1 MLSLREVGKN
11 LGLRTTIRNSMT
23 LVEKTR
29 QGLQPTTFSKMARNL
44 EVDEKTLSAIVSISE
59 RTVSRA
65 KKDHKLLPPPISGKL
80 IEIAKV
86 LTLATEVFEERDS
99 AIAWLKDDCLA
110 LGNVT
115 PLSLLDTPQGN
126 EIVIDE
132 LYAIEY
138 GNFA

>member
-1 MLSLREVGKN
+1 MLNLKEVGKN
-11 LGLRTTIRNSMT
+11 LGIGTNIRNTMT

-29 QGLQPTTFSKMARNL
+29 QGLQPTAFARIAHNL
-44 EVDEKTLSAIVSISE
+44 EIDEKTLSAIVSISE

-65 KKDHKLLPPPISGKL
+65 KKNHKLLPPPISGKL

-86 LTLATEVFEERDS
+86 LTLATEVFEDHDN
-99 AIAWLKDDCLA
+99 AITWLKDNCLA

-126 EIVIDE
+126 EIVINE